1 MGKAK
6 NSEIYGKAIKG
17 VVRMKKKI
25 TEYFICAVCIVML
38 ISDTVSA
45 SSGKT
50 PESLRNTDIE
60 YLVSQLKFD
69 AREYGIITP
78 VRDQGDTSLCWAYST
93 ASASEA
99 SIIRSG
105 IDKNVSAR
113 TAFLSPHQIGF
124 ARHNRGADPLGN
136 TNGEKT
142 NEAGNWKYAGSGTK
156 YAAALLS
163 EWCGP
168 VKSGIADDAN
178 GWENAAYRLESA
190 ISVDG
195 RRLDA
200 DKAAREKMKRAIVK
214 YGAVTFSYNNMRQTY
229 YYNPNGE
236 KGSSPHACTV
246 IGWDDTIPADSFY
259 PGKTTTDGGWLVKNS
274 YSSLPYFYLSYEVT
288 CEQIYAFDYVMND
301 KYDNNYFYD
310 ASVSDIGAGSLLQIK
325 QAANVFTA
333 KGGSDN
339 TTEQIK
345 AVSVNTVGENTEC
358 TVEIYTDVTET
369 QDGYFDPQTA
379 TLAATKTTYFEY
391 GGFNCIELDDP
402 VEIKQGS
409 NFAAVVKVTNA
420 YITMSENDGKSYW
433 YRSGWSASPVAVRI
447 KVFTKNIKKEKSAV
461 SFADEKTVNLSGT
474 SGKKQLILARYEN
487 EQLSDVR
494 IVSVDFDN
502 GKEQTVTVPAEWKK
516 ENNIRFKAF
525 LWNSLPEMLPECPA
539 AEL

>member
-6 NSEIYGKAIKG
+6 KSEIYGKAIKG

-38 ISDTVSA
+38 ISDTASA

-142 NEAGNWKYAGSGTK
+142 NEAGNWKYAGSGAK

-246 IGWDDTIPADSFY
+246 IGWDDTIPAGSFY

-288 CEQIYAFDYVMND
+288 CEQIYAFDYATND

-310 ASVSDIGAGSLLQIK
+310 ASADDNGMGSIIQAR

-333 KGGSDN
+333 KGGNEN
-339 TTEQIK
+339 TSEQIK
-345 AVSVNTVGENTEC
+345 AVSVGITGENAEC
-358 TVEIYTDVTET
+358 TVEIYTDVP
-369 QDGYFDPQTA
+369 DGNFSPNTA
-379 TLAATKTTYFEY
+379 TLAATKTVHFEY
-391 GGFNCIELDDP
+391 GGFNLVELDNP
-402 VEIKQGS
+402 VEVKPGS
-409 NFAAVVKVTNA
+409 NFAAVVKVSNA
-420 YITMSENDGKSYW
+420 YITMSRDAGKSYV
-433 YRSGWSASPVAVRI
+433 YRGGWNASPAAIRI
-447 KVFTKNIKKEKSAV
+447 KVFTKNTEKNQSTV
-461 SFADEKTVNLSGT
+461 SFTDGKTVKVSGIGGT
-474 SGKKQLILARYEN
+474 KQLIIARYEDDKLLDLQIIPVN
-487 EQLSDVR
+487 
-494 IVSVDFDN
+494 FDKE
-502 GKEQTVTVPAEWKK
+502 KEQSVALPVKWEK

-539 AEL
+539 AES